1 MNRHGKIE
9 WSDSGNPDLL
19 GRRARGSLARSKWGD
34 KAMARRVEVFWSF
47 RSPYSY
53 LAAGRLVKLAGDTGA
68 EVIVRPVYPLAI
80 RTPDFFKK
88 VNPLFVSYV
97 VRDAKRV
104 ADYLGLPFHWPDPDP
119 VAMNLG
125 PGEDEQPHIHRLTRL
140 GVEAGL
146 RGRGPA
152 FIDSVSRLIFG
163 GTKGWD
169 QGDHLAKAAARA
181 GLDLAALDAA
191 LLADPGKYDSIIAE
205 NERHQEA
212 AGHWGVPL
220 MVYEGEPFFGQD
232 RIDMLLWRM
241 DQSGRKSAA
250 AGT

>member
-1 MNRHGKIE
+1 MTQ
-9 WSDSGNPDLL
+9 
-19 GRRARGSLARSKWGD
+19 
-34 KAMARRVEVFWSF
+34 RVEVFWSF

-53 LAAGRLVKLAGDTGA
+53 LAAGRLVKLAEDTGA
-68 EVIVRPVYPLAI
+68 DVVVRPVYPLAI
-80 RTPDFFKK
+80 RSPDFFEK
-88 VNPLFVSYV
+88 VNPLFASYV

-104 ADYLGLPFHWPDPDP
+104 ADYLGLPFLWPNPDP
-119 VAMNLG
+119 VAMKLG

-146 RGRGPA
+146 QGRGLA

-163 GTKGWD
+163 GTKSWD

-181 GLDLAALDAA
+181 GLDLVALDAA
-191 LLADPGKYDSIIAE
+191 LLANRGKYDSIIE
-205 NERHQEA
+205 ESQRDQEA

-232 RIDMLLWRM
+232 RIDLLLWRM
-241 DQSGRKSAA
+241 GKGGSNSAA

>member
-1 MNRHGKIE
+1 MTQ
-9 WSDSGNPDLL
+9 
-19 GRRARGSLARSKWGD
+19 
-34 KAMARRVEVFWSF
+34 RVEVFWSF

-53 LAAGRLVKLAGDTGA
+53 LAASRLVKLAEATGA
-68 EVIVRPVYPLAI
+68 EVVVRPVYPLAI

-88 VNPLFVSYV
+88 VNPLFASYV

-104 ADYLGLPFHWPDPDP
+104 ADYLGLPFRWPNPDP
-119 VAMNLG
+119 VDMTLG

-140 GVEAGL
+140 GVEAEL
-146 RGRGPA
+146 QGRGLA
-152 FIDSVSRLIFG
+152 FIDSVSRLLFG
-163 GTKGWD
+163 GTEGWD

-181 GLDLAALDAA
+181 GPDLATLDAA
-191 LLADPGKYDSIIAE
+191 ILADPGKYDSIIGE
-205 NERHQEA
+205 SQRDQEA

-232 RIDMLLWRM
+232 RIDLLLWRM
-241 DQSGRKSAA
+241 GRSGRKLAA

>member
-9 WSDSGNPDLL
+9 WGDSGNPDLL
-19 GRRARGSLARSKWGD
+19 GRRAR
-34 KAMARRVEVFWSF
+34 
-47 RSPYSY
+47 
-53 LAAGRLVKLAGDTGA
+53 
-68 EVIVRPVYPLAI
+68 
-80 RTPDFFKK
+80 
-88 VNPLFVSYV
+88 
-97 VRDAKRV
+97 
-104 ADYLGLPFHWPDPDP
+104 WPNPDP
-119 VAMNLG
+119 VAMHLG

-146 RGRGPA
+146 QGRGLA

-163 GTKGWD
+163 GTKSWD

-181 GLDLAALDAA
+181 SLDLVALDAA

-205 NERHQEA
+205 NERGQEA

-232 RIDMLLWRM
+232 RIDLLLWRM
-241 DQSGRKSAA
+241 GKGGSNSAA

>member
-1 MNRHGKIE
+1 MTQ
-9 WSDSGNPDLL
+9 
-19 GRRARGSLARSKWGD
+19 
-34 KAMARRVEVFWSF
+34 RVEVYWSF

-53 LAAGRLVKLAGDTGA
+53 LAAGRLVKLVEDTGA

-88 VNPLFVSYV
+88 VNPMFASYV

-104 ADYLGLPFHWPDPDP
+104 ADNLGLPFHWPNPDP

-125 PGEDEQPHIHRLTRL
+125 PGEDEQPFIHRLTRL

-146 RGRGPA
+146 QGRGLG
-152 FIDSVSRLIFG
+152 FIDAVSRLIFG
-163 GTKGWD
+163 GTQGWD
-169 QGDHLAKAAARA
+169 QGDHLAVAVARA

-191 LLADPGKYDSIIAE
+191 ILAEPTKYDSLIE
-205 NERHQEA
+205 DNQRGQTA

-232 RIDMLLWRM
+232 RIDLLRWRM
-241 DQSGRKSAA
+241 GQTVRESVSAQS
-250 AGT
+250 

>member
-1 MNRHGKIE
+1 MK
-9 WSDSGNPDLL
+9 
-19 GRRARGSLARSKWGD
+19 
-34 KAMARRVEVFWSF
+34 RRVEVFWSF

-53 LAAGRLVKLAGDTGA
+53 LAAGRLVKLAEDTGA
-68 EVIVRPVYPLAI
+68 EVVVRPVYPLAI
-80 RTPDFFKK
+80 RTPDFFAK
-88 VNPLFVSYV
+88 VNPLFASYV

-104 ADYLGLPFHWPDPDP
+104 ADYLGLPFLWPNPDP
-119 VAMNLG
+119 VAMKLG

-146 RGRGPA
+146 QGCGLA

-163 GTKGWD
+163 GTKSWD

-181 GLDLAALDAA
+181 GLDLAALDTAI
-191 LLADPGKYDSIIAE
+191 LADRGKYDSIIE
-205 NERHQEA
+205 ESQRDQEG

-232 RIDMLLWRM
+232 RIDLLLWRM
-241 DQSGRKSAA
+241 GQGGSKSAA

>member
-1 MNRHGKIE
+1 MTQ
-9 WSDSGNPDLL
+9 
-19 GRRARGSLARSKWGD
+19 
-34 KAMARRVEVFWSF
+34 RVEVFWSF

-53 LAAGRLVKLAGDTGA
+53 LAAGRLVKLAEDTGA
-68 EVIVRPVYPLAI
+68 EVVVRPVYPLAI

-88 VNPLFVSYV
+88 VNPLFAGYV

-104 ADYLGLPFHWPDPDP
+104 ADYLGLPFLWPNPDP

-146 RGRGPA
+146 QNRGLA
-152 FIDSVSRLIFG
+152 FIDCVSRLIFS
-163 GTKGWD
+163 GTEGWD
-169 QGDHLAKAAARA
+169 QGDHLAKASARA

-191 LLADPGKYDSIIAE
+191 ILANPRKYDSIIEASQ
-205 NERHQEA
+205 RDQEA

-220 MVYEGEPFFGQD
+220 MVYDAEPFFGQD
-232 RIDMLLWRM
+232 RVELLLWRM
-241 DQSGRKSAA
+241 GQGGDKSAA
-250 AGT
+250 AGA

>member
-1 MNRHGKIE
+1 MTQ
-9 WSDSGNPDLL
+9 
-19 GRRARGSLARSKWGD
+19 
-34 KAMARRVEVFWSF
+34 RVEVFWSF

-53 LAAGRLVKLAGDTGA
+53 LAAGRLVKLAAETGA
-68 EVIVRPVYPLAI
+68 DVIVRPVYPLAI

-88 VNPLFVSYV
+88 VNPLFASYV

-104 ADYLGLPFHWPDPDP
+104 ADYMGLPFVWPDPDP

-146 RGRGPA
+146 QGRGPA
-152 FIDSVSRLIFG
+152 FIDNVSRLIFS
-163 GTKGWD
+163 GTVGWD

-181 GLDLAALDAA
+181 GLDLATLDAA
-191 LLADPGKYDSIIAE
+191 ILADPENYDSIIEESQLA
-205 NERHQEA
+205 QEA

-220 MVYEGEPFFGQD
+220 MVYDGEPFFGQD
-232 RIDMLLWRM
+232 RIDLLLWRM
-241 DQSGRKSAA
+241 GQKGSKMAA

>member
-1 MNRHGKIE
+1 MTQ
-9 WSDSGNPDLL
+9 
-19 GRRARGSLARSKWGD
+19 
-34 KAMARRVEVFWSF
+34 RVEVFWSF

-53 LAAGRLVKLAGDTGA
+53 LAAGRLVKLAAETGA
-68 EVIVRPVYPLAI
+68 EVAVRPVYPLAI
-80 RTPDFFKK
+80 RTPDFFKT
-88 VNPLFVSYV
+88 VNPLFASYV

-104 ADYLGLPFHWPDPDP
+104 ADYMGLPFVWPDPDP

-146 RGRGPA
+146 RGQGLP
-152 FIDSVSRLIFG
+152 FIDNISRLIFS
-163 GTKGWD
+163 GTVGWD
-169 QGDHLAKAAARA
+169 QGDHLAEAVQRA
-181 GLDLAALDAA
+181 GLDLAALDKAI
-191 LLADPGKYDSIIAE
+191 LADPEKYDSIIEESQRA
-205 NERHQEA
+205 QEA

-232 RIDMLLWRM
+232 RIDLLLWRM
-241 DQSGRKSAA
+241 GQKGSKSAA

>member
-1 MNRHGKIE
+1 MKQRI
-9 WSDSGNPDLL
+9 
-19 GRRARGSLARSKWGD
+19 
-34 KAMARRVEVFWSF
+34 EVFWSF

-53 LAAGRLVKLAGDTGA
+53 LAAGRLVRLGEDTGA
-68 EVIVRPVYPLAI
+68 EVAVRPVYPLAI

-88 VNPLFVSYV
+88 VNPLFASYV

-104 ADYLGLPFHWPDPDP
+104 ADYLGLPFFWPNPDP

-146 RGRGPA
+146 QGRGLP

-191 LLADPGKYDSIIAE
+191 LLANPRKYDSIIEASQ
-205 NERHQEA
+205 RDQEA
-212 AGHWGVPL
+212 SGHWGVPL
-220 MVYEGEPFFGQD
+220 MVYDGEPFFGQD
-232 RIDMLLWRM
+232 RIDLLLWRM
-241 DQSGRKSAA
+241 GQGGSESSA

>member
-1 MNRHGKIE
+1 MTQ
-9 WSDSGNPDLL
+9 
-19 GRRARGSLARSKWGD
+19 
-34 KAMARRVEVFWSF
+34 RVEVFWSF

-53 LAAGRLVKLAGDTGA
+53 LAAGRLVKLGEDTGA
-68 EVIVRPVYPLAI
+68 DVVVRPVYPLAI
-80 RTPDFFKK
+80 RTPDFFKT

-97 VRDAKRV
+97 IRDAKRV
-104 ADYLGLPFHWPDPDP
+104 ADYMGLPFVWPDPDP
-119 VAMNLG
+119 VAMNLA
-125 PGEDEQPHIHRLTRL
+125 PSEDEQPHIHRLTRL

-146 RGRGPA
+146 QGRGPA

-181 GLDLAALDAA
+181 GLDLAALDKAI
-191 LLADPGKYDSIIAE
+191 LENPRKYDSIIEESQRA
-205 NERHQEA
+205 QEA

-232 RIDMLLWRM
+232 RIDLLLWRM
-241 DQSGRKSAA
+241 GQKRSKLAA

>member
-1 MNRHGKIE
+1 MTQRI
-9 WSDSGNPDLL
+9 
-19 GRRARGSLARSKWGD
+19 
-34 KAMARRVEVFWSF
+34 EVFWSF

-53 LAAGRLVKLAGDTGA
+53 LAAGRLVKLAEDTGA
-68 EVIVRPVYPLAI
+68 DVVVRPVYPLAI
-80 RTPDFFKK
+80 RTPDFFKT

-97 VRDAKRV
+97 IRDAKRV
-104 ADYLGLPFHWPDPDP
+104 ADYMGLPFLWPDPDP
-119 VAMNLG
+119 VAMNLA
-125 PGEDEQPHIHRLTRL
+125 PSEDEQPHIHRLTRL
-140 GVEAGL
+140 GVEAGVQ
-146 RGRGPA
+146 GRGPA

-181 GLDLAALDAA
+181 GLDLAALDKAI
-191 LLADPGKYDSIIAE
+191 LANPRKYDSIIEESQRA
-205 NERHQEA
+205 QEA

-232 RIDMLLWRM
+232 RIDLLLWRM
-241 DQSGRKSAA
+241 GQKGSKSGA